1 MAPKFSKL
9 EEKVEELYTN
19 NISISTILTILKKP
33 KSSIYTAI
41 RRIKDKKKN
50 FNKNSLN
57 LNKTKSGPIKKVQN
71 REKRVINRELAK
83 FPKIENKELL
93 LLNDLNISKRTL
105 QRFLKEE
112 NYYYNTSFKKPYLL
126 KKAKKERYLYAKK

>member
-41 RRIKDKKKN
+41 RRMKDKKKN
-50 FNKNSLN
+50 FNNNSLN
-57 LNKTKSGPIKKVQN
+57 LNKTKGRPIKKIQN
-71 REKRVINRELAK
+71 
-83 FPKIENKELL
+83 
-93 LLNDLNISKRTL
+93 
-105 QRFLKEE
+105 
-112 NYYYNTSFKKPYLL
+112 
-126 KKAKKERYLYAKK
+126 